1 MNFAF
6 LMFSGKSQAAA
17 DPLARALDP
26 NHTAHIPDPAQVLR
40 YNPGNIQGS
49 INNFGGT
56 AAAEYGPVLLS
67 PYINGT
73 SSFILAEN
81 NRQILSQ
88 NPCKFTSSGNG
99 NAQ

>member
-1 MNFAF
+1 
-6 LMFSGKSQAAA
+6 
-17 DPLARALDP
+17 
-26 NHTAHIPDPAQVLR
+26 
-40 YNPGNIQGS
+40 
-49 INNFGGT
+49 
-56 AAAEYGPVLLS
+56 VLLS

-88 NPCKFTSSGNG
+88 NPCKSSLNGDG